1 MSSKRLAA
9 FADSLDISAQL
20 RSMSECEPE
29 HTAYWMREAACQ
41 IEGLYE
47 LIKEMSKEKKPYKS
61 KPVQAKQ
68 NGIPSTGFIRQA
80 VLLKQLP
87 FSKTTLWR
95 NVKQGSF
102 PKPVKLSERVTA
114 WRAEDVHKWLQKNM
128 EAA

>member
-1 MSSKRLAA
+1 MSANRLAA
-9 FADSLDISAQL
+9 FADSFDISAQL
-20 RSMSECEPE
+20 RSMSESEPE
-29 HTAYWMREAACQ
+29 QTAYWMREAACQ

-47 LIKEMSKEKKPYKS
+47 LAKEMSKAKKPYKS

-68 NGIPSTGFIRQA
+68 SGIPSTGFIRQA
-80 VLLKQLP
+80 VILKQFP

-95 NVKQGSF
+95 KVKQGSF

-114 WRAEDVHKWLQKNM
+114 RRAVDVHKWLQKNM